1 MEFFDETLL
10 VTVRTSMLTVST
22 VVILLWVFGHVYS
35 HYGVYGL
42 LIFALI
48 MLGMIT
54 AIEFLYKALEPLQ
67 ETINRLQDDVN
78 YLYDEN
84 AAAEHDDDE

>member
-1 MEFFDETLL
+1 
-10 VTVRTSMLTVST
+10 
-22 VVILLWVFGHVYS
+22 
-35 HYGVYGL
+35 
-42 LIFALI
+42 

-84 AAAEHDDDE
+84 AAAEHDDDEYLD